1 VSVLIT
7 ILSYGTGA
15 VFILLT
21 FPVALL
27 LRVLTFPF
35 DRHRLL
41 VGWSLVWLG
50 RLFIRTSPL
59 WEVTVEGTLPAPPST
74 YVVVPNHQSLVDA
87 LAVACLPANL
97 KWIGKRS
104 AFQLPWLGW
113 AFSLAGYVPV
123 LRGEKADGRRALARL
138 RRYLAEGIPVG
149 LFAEGT
155 RSRDGQLKDFKA
167 GPFKL
172 AIEAGVPVIPVAIS
186 GAGAAMPADQAWIRP
201 SRITVRILEPIPTRG
216 MSVDDVEPLRAAVR
230 RRLLD
235 AVETTSASGRPGR
248 GEVGEGPMA

>member
-1 VSVLIT
+1 VRVLIA
-7 ILSYGTGA
+7 IVSYGLGA
-15 VFILLT
+15 MVIFLT
-21 FPVALL
+21 FPLALL
-27 LRVLTFPF
+27 LRLLTFPF
-35 DRHRLL
+35 DRHRLI
-41 VGWSLVWLG
+41 VSWSLVYLG
-50 RLFIRTSPL
+50 RLLIRAYPL
-59 WEVTVEGTLPAPPST
+59 WQVTVEGTLPAPPST

-113 AFSLAGYVPV
+113 AFRLAGYVPV

-138 RRYLAEGIPVG
+138 RRYLAEGVPVG

-186 GAGAAMPADQAWIRP
+186 GAGTAMPADQAWIRP
-201 SRITVRILEPIPTRG
+201 SRITVRILEPIPTQG
-216 MSVDDVEPLRAAVR
+216 MSVEDVETLRALVR
-230 RRLLD
+230 QRLLD
-235 AVETTSASGRPGR
+235 AVEVR
-248 GEVGEGPMA
+248 

>member
-1 VSVLIT
+1 VLIA
-7 ILSYGTGA
+7 IVSYGLGA
-15 VFILLT
+15 MVIF
-21 FPVALL
+21 
-27 LRVLTFPF
+27 LTFPF
-35 DRHRLL
+35 DRHRML
-41 VGWSLVWLG
+41 VSWSLVYLG
-50 RLFIRTSPL
+50 RALIRAYPL
-59 WEVTVEGTLPAPPST
+59 WDVKVEGTLPAPPQT

-113 AFSLAGYVPV
+113 AFRLAGYVPV

-138 RRYLAEGIPVG
+138 RRYLAEGVPVG

-201 SRITVRILEPIPTRG
+201 SRITVRILEPIQTQG
-216 MSVDDVEPLRAAVR
+216 MSVEDVETLRATVR
-230 RRLLD
+230 QRLLD
-235 AVETTSASGRPGR
+235 AVESR
-248 GEVGEGPMA
+248 

>member
-1 VSVLIT
+1 MKVLVAIV
-7 ILSYGTGA
+7 SYGLGA
-15 VFILLT
+15 VVILLT

-27 LRVLTFPF
+27 LFVLTVPF
-35 DRHRLL
+35 DRHRML
-41 VGWSLVWLG
+41 VSGSLVWLG
-50 RLFIRTSPL
+50 RALIRVYPF
-59 WEVTVEGTLPAPPST
+59 WRVTVEGSLPAPPQT

-113 AFSLAGYVPV
+113 AFRLAGYVPV
-123 LRGEKADGRRALARL
+123 LRGEKADGRRALATL
-138 RRYLAEGIPVG
+138 RRYLASGIPVG

-155 RSRDGQLKDFKA
+155 RSRDGLLKEFKA

-186 GAGAAMPADQAWIRP
+186 GAGAAMPADQPWIKP
-201 SRITVRILEPIPTRG
+201 SRITVRILEPIPTQG
-216 MSVDDVEPLRAAVR
+216 LSVEDVEQLRATVR
-230 RRLLD
+230 QRLLD
-235 AVETTSASGRPGR
+235 AVERR
-248 GEVGEGPMA
+248 

>member
-1 VSVLIT
+1 VRALVAIV
-7 ILSYGTGA
+7 SYGLGA
-15 VFILLT
+15 VVIFLS
-21 FPVALL
+21 FPLALL
-27 LRVLTFPF
+27 LRLLTFPF
-35 DRHRLL
+35 DRHRML
-41 VGWSLVWLG
+41 VSWSLVWLG
-50 RLFIRTSPL
+50 RALIRAYPL
-59 WEVTVEGTLPAPPST
+59 WDVKVEGTLPPPPQT

-123 LRGEKADGRRALARL
+123 LRSDRADGRRALERL
-138 RRYLAEGIPVG
+138 RRYLAEGVPVG

-186 GAGAAMPADQAWIRP
+186 GAGAAMPADQPWIKP

-216 MSVDDVEPLRAAVR
+216 LSAEDVEPLRATVR
-230 RRLLD
+230 QRLLD
-235 AVETTSASGRPGR
+235 AVEKR
-248 GEVGEGPMA
+248 

>member
-1 VSVLIT
+1 VRALIA
-7 ILSYGTGA
+7 IASYGLGA
-15 VFILLT
+15 LVILLS
-21 FPVALL
+21 FPLALL
-27 LRVLTFPF
+27 LFVLTFPF
-35 DRHRLL
+35 DRHRML
-41 VGWSLVWLG
+41 VSWSLVWLG
-50 RLFIRTSPL
+50 RALIRVYPL
-59 WEVTVEGTLPAPPST
+59 WDVRVEGTLPAPPQT

-123 LRGEKADGRRALARL
+123 LRTDRADGRRALARL
-138 RRYLAEGIPVG
+138 RRYLAEGVPVG

-186 GAGAAMPADQAWIRP
+186 GAGAAMPADQPWIKP

-216 MSVDDVEPLRAAVR
+216 LTAEDVEPLRATVR
-230 RRLLD
+230 QRLLE
-235 AVETTSASGRPGR
+235 AVEKRERPTA
-248 GEVGEGPMA
+248 P

>member
-1 VSVLIT
+1 VRALIA
-7 ILSYGTGA
+7 LVSYGLAAA
-15 VFILLT
+15 VIFLT

-35 DRHRLL
+35 DRHRML
-41 VGWSLVWLG
+41 VSWSLVWLG
-50 RLFIRTSPL
+50 RVLIRVYPL
-59 WEVTVEGTLPAPPST
+59 WEVRVEGSLPEPPRT

-113 AFSLAGYVPV
+113 AFRLAGYVPV
-123 LRGEKADGRRALARL
+123 LRGEKADGRRALATL
-138 RRYLAEGIPVG
+138 RRYLAEGVPVG

-155 RSRDGQLKDFKA
+155 RSRDGLLMDFKA

-186 GAGAAMPADQAWIRP
+186 GAGRAMPADQPWIKP
-201 SRITVRILEPIPTRG
+201 SRITVRILAPIETCG
-216 MSVDDVEPLRAAVR
+216 MSVEDVEQLRATVR
-230 RRLLD
+230 QRLLD
-235 AVETTSASGRPGR
+235 AVEAS
-248 GEVGEGPMA
+248 

>member
-1 VSVLIT
+1 MCAPGARPHDGPVSVLIAFV
-7 ILSYGTGA
+7 SYGLA
-15 VFILLT
+15 ALVLFLT
-21 FPVALL
+21 FPAALV
-27 LRVLTFPF
+27 LRLLTFPF
-35 DRHRLL
+35 DRHRML
-41 VGWSLVWLG
+41 VSASLVWLG
-50 RLFIRTSPL
+50 RFVIRTSPL
-59 WEVTVEGTLPAPPST
+59 WHVTVEGSLPAPPRT

-113 AFSLAGYVPV
+113 AFRLAGYVPV
-123 LRGEKADGRRALARL
+123 LRGERADGRRALATL
-138 RRYLAEGIPVG
+138 RRYLASGIPVG

-186 GAGAAMPADQAWIRP
+186 GAGTAMPADQAWIRP
-201 SRITVRILEPIPTRG
+201 SRITVRILEPIETRG
-216 MSVDDVEPLRAAVR
+216 MSLENVEPLRATVR
-230 RRLLD
+230 QRLLD
-235 AVETTSASGRPGR
+235 AVESG
-248 GEVGEGPMA
+248 

>member
-1 VSVLIT
+1 MRALIATVSYAL
-7 ILSYGTGA
+7 GA
-15 VFILLT
+15 LVILLS
-21 FPVALL
+21 FPLALL

-35 DRHRLL
+35 DRHRML
-41 VGWSLVWLG
+41 VSWSLVWLG
-50 RLFIRTSPL
+50 RAMIRVYPL
-59 WEVTVEGTLPAPPST
+59 WDVRVEGTLPAPPQT

-123 LRGEKADGRRALARL
+123 LRTDRADGRRALARL
-138 RRYLAEGIPVG
+138 RRYLAEGVPVG

-155 RSRDGQLKDFKA
+155 RSRNGQLKDFKA

-186 GAGAAMPADQAWIRP
+186 GAGAAMPADQPWIRP

-216 MSVDDVEPLRAAVR
+216 LTAEDVEPLRATVR
-230 RRLLD
+230 QRLLD
-235 AVETTSASGRPGR
+235 AVETR
-248 GEVGEGPMA
+248 

>member
-1 VSVLIT
+1 VRLPI
-7 ILSYGTGA
+7 ILLSYLLAAA
-15 VFILLT
+15 VISLS
-21 FPVALL
+21 FPAALL
-27 LRVLTFPF
+27 LWLLTFPF
-35 DRHRLL
+35 DRHRML
-41 VGWSLVWLG
+41 VSRSLVVLG
-50 RLFIRTSPL
+50 RLMILASPL
-59 WEVTVEGTLPAPPST
+59 WRVTVEGTLPPPPQT

-113 AFSLAGYVPV
+113 AFRLAGYVPV

-138 RRYLAEGIPVG
+138 RSYLADGVAVG

-155 RSRDGQLKDFKA
+155 RSRDGQLQDFKA

-201 SRITVRILEPIPTRG
+201 SRITVRILEPIPTQG
-216 MSVDDVEPLRAAVR
+216 MKVDDVEQLRARVR
-230 RRLLD
+230 QRLLE
-235 AVETTSASGRPGR
+235 AVEAR
-248 GEVGEGPMA
+248 

>member
-1 VSVLIT
+1 MRLLIT
-7 ILSYGTGA
+7 ILSYGAGA
-15 VFILLT
+15 LVIGLT

-27 LRVLTFPF
+27 LWLLTFPF
-35 DRHRLL
+35 DRHRMI
-41 VGWSLVWLG
+41 VSWSLVYLG
-50 RLFIRTSPL
+50 RALIRAYPL
-59 WEVTVEGTLPAPPST
+59 WRVTVEGTLPAPPNT
-74 YVVVPNHQSLVDA
+74 YVAVPNHQSLVDA

-138 RRYLAEGIPVG
+138 RRYLADGVAVG

-172 AIEAGVPVIPVAIS
+172 AIEAGVPVIPIAIS

-201 SRITVRILEPIPTRG
+201 SRITVRILEPIPTQG
-216 MSVDDVEPLRAAVR
+216 MSVEDVEQLRATVR
-230 RRLLD
+230 QRLME
-235 AVETTSASGRPGR
+235 AVEPR
-248 GEVGEGPMA
+248 

>member
-1 VSVLIT
+1 MRL
-7 ILSYGTGA
+7 LA
-15 VFILLT
+15 ALLT
-21 FPVALL
+21 YALAAVAIFLTLPAVLL
-27 LRVLTFPF
+27 LRLLVFPF
-35 DRHRLL
+35 DRHHQLAS
-41 VGWSLVWLG
+41 WSLVWLG
-50 RLFIRTSPL
+50 RFLLHAAPL
-59 WEVTVEGTLPAPPST
+59 WEVKVEGTLPAPPLT

-97 KWIGKRS
+97 KWIGKRE
-104 AFQLPWLGW
+104 AFQLPWIGW
-113 AFSLAGYVPV
+113 AFTLAGYVPV

-186 GAGAAMPADQAWIRP
+186 GAGAAMPADQPWIRA
-201 SRITVRILEPIPTRG
+201 SRVTVRILEPIPTSG
-216 MSVDDVEPLRAAVR
+216 LSVEDVEALRSTVR
-230 RRLLD
+230 QRLLE
-235 AVETTSASGRPGR
+235 AVEDR
-248 GEVGEGPMA
+248 

>member
-1 VSVLIT
+1 VRILVPIVSYAL
-7 ILSYGTGA
+7 GA
-15 VFILLT
+15 AVILLS
-21 FPVALL
+21 FPLALL
-27 LRVLTFPF
+27 LRLLTFPF
-35 DRHRLL
+35 DRHRMI
-41 VGWSLVWLG
+41 VSWSLVWLG
-50 RLFIRTSPL
+50 RALIRAYPL
-59 WEVTVEGTLPAPPST
+59 WEVKVEGTLPAPPQT

-138 RRYLAEGIPVG
+138 RRYLAEGVSVG

-186 GAGAAMPADQAWIRP
+186 GAGKAMPADQAWIRP
-201 SRITVRILEPIPTRG
+201 SRITVRILEPVPTRG
-216 MSVDDVEPLRAAVR
+216 MSAEDVEPLRAAVR
-230 RRLLD
+230 QRLLD
-235 AVETTSASGRPGR
+235 AVEAG
-248 GEVGEGPMA
+248 

>member
-1 VSVLIT
+1 MRALVATVSYAL
-7 ILSYGTGA
+7 GA
-15 VFILLT
+15 LVILLS
-21 FPVALL
+21 FPLALL
-27 LRVLTFPF
+27 LRLLTFPF
-35 DRHRLL
+35 DRHRML
-41 VGWSLVWLG
+41 VSWSLVWLG
-50 RLFIRTSPL
+50 RAMIRVYPL
-59 WEVTVEGTLPAPPST
+59 WDVKVEGTLPAPPQT

-123 LRGEKADGRRALARL
+123 VRSDRADGRRALARL
-138 RRYLAEGIPVG
+138 RRYLAEGVPVG

-155 RSRDGQLKDFKA
+155 RSRNGQLKDFKA

-186 GAGAAMPADQAWIRP
+186 GAGAAMPADQPWIRP

-216 MSVDDVEPLRAAVR
+216 LAAEDVEPLRATVR
-230 RRLLD
+230 QRLLD
-235 AVETTSASGRPGR
+235 AVETR
-248 GEVGEGPMA
+248 

>member
-1 VSVLIT
+1 V
-7 ILSYGTGA
+7 
-15 VFILLT
+15 ILLT

-27 LRVLTFPF
+27 LFVLTFPF
-35 DRHRLL
+35 DRHRMI
-41 VGWSLVWLG
+41 VSWSLVYLG
-50 RLFIRTSPL
+50 RALIRAYPF
-59 WEVTVEGTLPAPPST
+59 WEVRVEGTLPAPPRT

-138 RRYLAEGIPVG
+138 RRYLGEGVPVG

-155 RSRDGQLKDFKA
+155 RSRDGLLKDFKA

-186 GAGAAMPADQAWIRP
+186 GAGKAMPADQAWIRP
-201 SRITVRILEPIPTRG
+201 SRITVRILEPIETRG
-216 MSVDDVEPLRAAVR
+216 MSVDDVESLRAMVR
-230 RRLLD
+230 QRLLD
-235 AVETTSASGRPGR
+235 AVEAR
-248 GEVGEGPMA
+248 

>member
-1 VSVLIT
+1 VKVLLT
-7 ILSYGTGA
+7 IVAYGLGA
-15 VFILLT
+15 VVILLT

-27 LRVLTFPF
+27 LRLLTFPF
-35 DRHRLL
+35 DRHRMI
-41 VGWSLVWLG
+41 VSGSLIWLG
-50 RLFIRTSPL
+50 RALIRVYPL
-59 WEVTVEGTLPAPPST
+59 WHVTVEGSLPPPPQT

-113 AFSLAGYVPV
+113 AFRLAGYVPV
-123 LRGEKADGRRALARL
+123 LRGEKADGRRALATL
-138 RRYLAEGIPVG
+138 RRYLASGIPVG

-186 GAGAAMPADQAWIRP
+186 GAGMAMPADQAWIRP
-201 SRITVRILEPIPTRG
+201 SRIAVRILEPIPTQG
-216 MSVDDVEPLRAAVR
+216 MSVEDVEPLRALVR
-230 RRLLD
+230 QRLLD
-235 AVETTSASGRPGR
+235 AVEKR
-248 GEVGEGPMA
+248 

>member
-1 VSVLIT
+1 VRALVAIV
-7 ILSYGTGA
+7 SYGLGA
-15 VFILLT
+15 VVIFLS
-21 FPVALL
+21 FPLALL
-27 LRVLTFPF
+27 LRLLTFPF
-35 DRHRLL
+35 DRHRML
-41 VGWSLVWLG
+41 VSWSLVWLG
-50 RLFIRTSPL
+50 RALIRAYPL
-59 WEVTVEGTLPAPPST
+59 WDVKVEGTLPPPPQT

-138 RRYLAEGIPVG
+138 RRYLAEGVPVG

-186 GAGAAMPADQAWIRP
+186 GAGAAMPADQPWIKP

-216 MSVDDVEPLRAAVR
+216 LTAEDVEPLRATVR
-230 RRLLD
+230 QRLLE
-235 AVETTSASGRPGR
+235 AVEKR
-248 GEVGEGPMA
+248 EGPTAP

>member
-1 VSVLIT
+1 MRALIT
-7 ILSYGTGA
+7 LVSYGLGA
-15 VFILLT
+15 VVIFT
-21 FPVALL
+21 SFPLALL
-27 LRVLTFPF
+27 LRLLTFPF
-35 DRHRLL
+35 DRHRMI
-41 VGWSLVWLG
+41 VSWSLVYLG
-50 RLFIRTSPL
+50 RLLIRAYPL
-59 WEVTVEGTLPAPPST
+59 WRVTVEGTLPAPPST

-113 AFSLAGYVPV
+113 AFRLAGYVPV

-138 RRYLAEGIPVG
+138 RRYLAEGVPVG

-186 GAGAAMPADQAWIRP
+186 GAGTAMPADQAWIRP

-216 MSVDDVEPLRAAVR
+216 LSVEDVETLRATVR
-230 RRLLD
+230 QRLLD
-235 AVETTSASGRPGR
+235 AVENR
-248 GEVGEGPMA
+248 

>member
-1 VSVLIT
+1 MRVLIA
-7 ILSYGTGA
+7 IVSYGLAAA
-15 VFILLT
+15 VISLT

-27 LRVLTFPF
+27 LWLFTFPI
-35 DRHRLL
+35 DRHRML
-41 VGWSLVWLG
+41 VSASLVWLG
-50 RLFIRTSPL
+50 RFVVRTSPL
-59 WEVTVEGTLPAPPST
+59 WEVTVEGTLPPPPRT
-74 YVVVPNHQSLVDA
+74 YVVVPNHQSIVDA

-104 AFQLPWLGW
+104 AFQFPWLGW
-113 AFSLAGYVPV
+113 AFRLAGYVPV

-138 RRYLAEGIPVG
+138 RRYLTDGVPVG

-155 RSRDGQLKDFKA
+155 RSRDGQLQGFKA

-201 SRITVRILEPIPTRG
+201 ARITVRILEPIPTKG
-216 MSVDDVEPLRAAVR
+216 LSVEDVETLRAMVR
-230 RRLLD
+230 QRLLD
-235 AVETTSASGRPGR
+235 AVEKR
-248 GEVGEGPMA
+248 

>member
-1 VSVLIT
+1 MSVLVA
-7 ILSYGTGA
+7 LVSYGLAA
-15 VFILLT
+15 VVISLT

-27 LRVLTFPF
+27 LRLATFPF

-50 RLFIRTSPL
+50 RFFIRTSPL
-59 WEVTVEGTLPAPPST
+59 WDVTVEGTLPAPPLT

-123 LRGEKADGRRALARL
+123 LRGERADGRRALARL
-138 RRYLAEGIPVG
+138 RRYLAEGVPVG

-172 AIEAGVPVIPVAIS
+172 AVEAGVPVIPVAIS

-201 SRITVRILEPIPTRG
+201 SRITVRILEPIPTTG
-216 MSVDDVEPLRAAVR
+216 MTVQDVERLRAEVR
-230 RRLLD
+230 QRLLD
-235 AVETTSASGRPGR
+235 AVEPR
-248 GEVGEGPMA
+248 

>member
-1 VSVLIT
+1 VRALIA
-7 ILSYGTGA
+7 IVSYGLGA
-15 VFILLT
+15 MVIFLT
-21 FPVALL
+21 FPLALL
-27 LRVLTFPF
+27 LRLLTFPF
-35 DRHRLL
+35 DRHRLI
-41 VGWSLVWLG
+41 VSWSLVYLG
-50 RLFIRTSPL
+50 RLLIRAYPL
-59 WEVTVEGTLPAPPST
+59 WQVTVVGTLPAPPST

-113 AFSLAGYVPV
+113 AFRLAGYVPV

-138 RRYLAEGIPVG
+138 RRYLAEGVPVG

-186 GAGAAMPADQAWIRP
+186 GAGTAMPADQAWIRP
-201 SRITVRILEPIPTRG
+201 SRITVRILEPIPTQG
-216 MSVDDVEPLRAAVR
+216 MSVEDVETLRALVR
-230 RRLLD
+230 QRLLD
-235 AVETTSASGRPGR
+235 AVEKR
-248 GEVGEGPMA
+248 

>member
-1 VSVLIT
+1 VRALVATISYVLAAVVIF
-7 ILSYGTGA
+7 LS
-15 VFILLT
+15 
-21 FPVALL
+21 FPLALL

-35 DRHRLL
+35 DRHRTL
-41 VGWSLVWLG
+41 VSWSLVWLG
-50 RLFIRTSPL
+50 RAMIRVYPL
-59 WEVTVEGTLPAPPST
+59 WDVKVEGTLPPPPQT

-123 LRGEKADGRRALARL
+123 LRSDRADGRRALDRL
-138 RRYLAEGIPVG
+138 RRYLAEGVPVG

-186 GAGAAMPADQAWIRP
+186 GAGAAMPADQPWIKP

-216 MSVDDVEPLRAAVR
+216 LSAEDVEPLRATVR
-230 RRLLD
+230 QRLLD
-235 AVETTSASGRPGR
+235 AVEKR
-248 GEVGEGPMA
+248 

>member
-1 VSVLIT
+1 MRALIA
-7 ILSYGTGA
+7 IVSYGLGA
-15 VFILLT
+15 MVILLT

-27 LRVLTFPF
+27 LWLVTFPF
-35 DRHRLL
+35 DRHRMA
-41 VGWSLVWLG
+41 VSWSLVYLG
-50 RLFIRTSPL
+50 RALIRVYPL
-59 WEVTVEGTLPAPPST
+59 WQVTVEGTLPQPPQT
-74 YVVVPNHQSLVDA
+74 YVAVPNHQSLVDA

-113 AFSLAGYVPV
+113 AFRLAGYVPV

-138 RRYLAEGIPVG
+138 RRYLADGVAVG

-155 RSRDGQLKDFKA
+155 RSRDGQLKDFRA

-172 AIEAGVPVIPVAIS
+172 AIEAGVPVIPIAIS

-201 SRITVRILEPIPTRG
+201 SRITVRILEPIPTVG
-216 MSVDDVEPLRAAVR
+216 MSVEDVETLRDAVR
-230 RRLLD
+230 RRLLE
-235 AVETTSASGRPGR
+235 AVERR
-248 GEVGEGPMA
+248 

>member
-1 VSVLIT
+1 MRALIA
-7 ILSYGTGA
+7 IVSYGLGA
-15 VFILLT
+15 MVIFLT

-27 LRVLTFPF
+27 LWLLTFPF
-35 DRHRLL
+35 DRHRMI
-41 VGWSLVWLG
+41 VSWSLVYLG
-50 RLFIRTSPL
+50 RILIRAYPL
-59 WEVTVEGTLPAPPST
+59 WEVTVVGTLPAPPGT

-113 AFSLAGYVPV
+113 AFRLAGYVPV

-138 RRYLAEGIPVG
+138 RRYLSDGVPVG

-201 SRITVRILEPIPTRG
+201 SRITVRILEPIPTQG
-216 MSVDDVEPLRAAVR
+216 LAVEDVETLRALVR
-230 RRLLD
+230 QRLLD
-235 AVETTSASGRPGR
+235 AVEKR
-248 GEVGEGPMA
+248 

>member
-1 VSVLIT
+1 VRALIAVLT
-7 ILSYGTGA
+7 YGLAA
-15 VFILLT
+15 VVVFLA

-27 LRVLTFPF
+27 LRLLTFPF
-35 DRHRLL
+35 DRHRVA

-50 RLFIRTSPL
+50 RAIIHASPL
-59 WEVTVEGTLPAPPST
+59 WEVRVEGSLPAAPHT
-74 YVVVPNHQSLVDA
+74 YVVVPNHQSIIDA
-87 LAVACLPANL
+87 LAVACLPGNL

-104 AFQLPWLGW
+104 AFQLPWIGW
-113 AFSLAGYVPV
+113 AFRLAGYVPV

-138 RRYLAEGIPVG
+138 RGYLAAGIPVG

-186 GAGAAMPADQAWIRP
+186 GAGRAMPADQPWIKP
-201 SRITVRILEPIPTRG
+201 SRITVRILEPIPTLG
-216 MSVDDVEPLRAAVR
+216 MSVDDVEALRAMVR
-230 RRLLD
+230 QRLLD
-235 AVETTSASGRPGR
+235 AVTPE
-248 GEVGEGPMA
+248 

>member
-1 VSVLIT
+1 MRALIATVSYAL
-7 ILSYGTGA
+7 GA
-15 VFILLT
+15 LVILLS
-21 FPVALL
+21 FPLALL
-27 LRVLTFPF
+27 LRLLTFPF
-35 DRHRLL
+35 DRHRML
-41 VGWSLVWLG
+41 VSWSLVWLG
-50 RLFIRTSPL
+50 RAMIRVYPL
-59 WEVTVEGTLPAPPST
+59 WDVKVEGTLPAPPQT

-123 LRGEKADGRRALARL
+123 VRSDRADGRRALARL
-138 RRYLAEGIPVG
+138 RRYLAEGVPVG

-155 RSRDGQLKDFKA
+155 RSRNGQLKDFKA

-186 GAGAAMPADQAWIRP
+186 GAGAAMPADQPWIRP

-216 MSVDDVEPLRAAVR
+216 LAAEDVEPLRATVR
-230 RRLLD
+230 QRLLD
-235 AVETTSASGRPGR
+235 AVETR
-248 GEVGEGPMA
+248 

>member
-1 VSVLIT
+1 VRILVAIVSYAL
-7 ILSYGTGA
+7 GA
-15 VFILLT
+15 AVILLS
-21 FPVALL
+21 FPLALL
-27 LRVLTFPF
+27 LRLLTFPF
-35 DRHRLL
+35 DRHRMM
-41 VGWSLVWLG
+41 VSGSLVWLG
-50 RLFIRTSPL
+50 RALIRAYPL
-59 WEVTVEGTLPAPPST
+59 WEVKVEGTLPAPPQT

-138 RRYLAEGIPVG
+138 RRYLAEGVSVG

-172 AIEAGVPVIPVAIS
+172 AIEAGVPVVPVAIS
-186 GAGAAMPADQAWIRP
+186 GAGKAMPADQAWIRP

-216 MSVDDVEPLRAAVR
+216 MSVEDVEPLRAAVR
-230 RRLLD
+230 QRLLD
-235 AVETTSASGRPGR
+235 AVEAG
-248 GEVGEGPMA
+248 

>member
-1 VSVLIT
+1 MRALVATVSYAL
-7 ILSYGTGA
+7 GA
-15 VFILLT
+15 LVILLS
-21 FPVALL
+21 FPLALL
-27 LRVLTFPF
+27 LRLLTFPF
-35 DRHRLL
+35 DRHRML
-41 VGWSLVWLG
+41 VSWSLVWLG
-50 RLFIRTSPL
+50 RAMIRVYPL
-59 WEVTVEGTLPAPPST
+59 WDVRVEGTLPAPPQT

-123 LRGEKADGRRALARL
+123 VRSDRADGRRALARL
-138 RRYLAEGIPVG
+138 RRYLAEGVPVG

-155 RSRDGQLKDFKA
+155 RSRNGQLKDFKA

-186 GAGAAMPADQAWIRP
+186 GAGAAMPADQPWIRP

-216 MSVDDVEPLRAAVR
+216 LTAEDVEPLRATVR
-230 RRLLD
+230 QRLLD
-235 AVETTSASGRPGR
+235 AVEKR
-248 GEVGEGPMA
+248 

>member
-1 VSVLIT
+1 VRALIA
-7 ILSYGTGA
+7 LVSYGLAA
-15 VFILLT
+15 VVIFLT

-35 DRHRLL
+35 DRHRML
-41 VGWSLVWLG
+41 VSWSLVWLG
-50 RLFIRTSPL
+50 RVLIRVYPL
-59 WEVTVEGTLPAPPST
+59 WEVRVEGSLPAPPRT

-113 AFSLAGYVPV
+113 AFRLAGYVPV
-123 LRGEKADGRRALARL
+123 LRGERADGRRALATL

-149 LFAEGT
+149 LFAEGS
-155 RSRDGQLKDFKA
+155 RSRDGLLMDFKA

-186 GAGAAMPADQAWIRP
+186 GAGRAMPADQPWIKP
-201 SRITVRILEPIPTRG
+201 SRITVRILAPIETRG
-216 MSVDDVEPLRAAVR
+216 MSVDDVEQLRATVR
-230 RRLLD
+230 QRLLD
-235 AVETTSASGRPGR
+235 AVEAS
-248 GEVGEGPMA
+248 